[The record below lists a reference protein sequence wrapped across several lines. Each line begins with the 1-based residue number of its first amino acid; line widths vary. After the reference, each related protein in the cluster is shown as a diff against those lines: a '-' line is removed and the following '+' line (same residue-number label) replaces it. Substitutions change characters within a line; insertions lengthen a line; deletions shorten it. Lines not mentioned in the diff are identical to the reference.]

1 MNPELIQ
8 LLKNRYQITFH
19 NQKWLEEAFTHSS
32 YVNENRGKDLQY
44 NERIEFLGDAVLEL
58 IVSNYLFRKYPN
70 MPEGKLTKLR
80 SSIVREDSLAMFAK
94 ECGFDQYIRLGK
106 GEENSNARQRPSLL
120 CDLFEAFIGALYMDQ
135 GLESVVSFLNIV
147 MFPKVEQGIFSYT
160 LDNKTYLQEQLQ
172 KNGAVN
178 IEYRLVKEEGPAHDK
193 EFFVEVYANGNLIGQ
208 GSGRNKKTAE
218 QEAARQAIQRLYK
231 DQKTTEE

>member
-1 MNPELIQ
+1 MNQELVK
-8 LLKNRYQITFH
+8 LLKDKYDITFKD
-19 NQKWLEEAFTHSS
+19 QRWLAEAFTHSS
-32 YVNENRGKDLQY
+32 YVNENRGRELQY

-80 SSIVREDSLAMFAK
+80 SSIVREDSLASFAK
-94 ECGFDQYIRLGK
+94 ECEFDKYIRLGR
-106 GEENSNARQRPSLL
+106 GEENSNARKRPSLL

-135 GLESVVSFLNIV
+135 GIDKVVSFLNIV
-147 MFPKVEQGIFSYT
+147 MFPKVEKGAFSYT

-178 IEYRLVKEEGPAHDK
+178 IEYRLVREEGPAHEK
-193 EFFVEVYANGNLIGQ
+193 EFFIEVYANQELIGA
-208 GSGRNKKTAE
+208 GSGRNKKAAE
-218 QEAARQAIQRLYK
+218 QEAARCAIQKLYR
-231 DQKTTEE
+231 EEKIEG